1 MDQALRAIKLVGDVN
16 AGQWIDYKNPKFV
29 HVRRR
34 LTEKEQ
40 AEIGPAVDIRGT
52 QEEATRLEKIDRIMR
67 AMGYAPIRAP
77 R

>member
-1 MDQALRAIKLVGDVN
+1 LRAIKLVGDAN
-16 AGQWIDYKNPKFV
+16 AGQWIDYENPEFV

-40 AEIGPAVDIRGT
+40 AEIGPVVDIRGT
-52 QEEATRLEKIDRIMR
+52 REEATRLEKIDRIMR
-67 AMGYAPIRAP
+67 AMGYMPIRAP